1 MTMEPPWGPGWF
13 LISEAP
19 YRPRAPHQSPWDSST
34 GWNQPCRS
42 RPCLIKGGCDNGCI
56 GISLGTQWLFKINL
70 IKSHDGLTIQI
81 SKWWYIWYVHGIL
94 VVLRGFSIH
103 IWWGSTISGCERIV
117 DCTGRVDL
125 TQLLACCSQKGY
137 ALTANFMEHLPWF
150 IDTFPSIYIYQWYN
164 LLQVYIYIYTCTCK
178 INPNSCSHGTSGIL
192 QPCKHTMQLCM
203 VLPHLLWKAK
213 YSISNYVLIPGSNRA

>member
-150 IDTFPSIYIYQWYN
+150 IDTFPSIYIYINGITSFRYT
-164 LLQVYIYIYTCTCK
+164 YIYIHAHVKSTPIHVRMAHLGYF
-178 INPNSCSHGTSGIL
+178 NPVNT
-192 QPCKHTMQLCM
+192 LCNC
-203 VLPHLLWKAK
+203 VWYYHI
-213 YSISNYVLIPGSNRA
+213 YYERQNIQYQTTY

>member
-103 IWWGSTISGCERIV
+103 IWWGSTISGLWTDSWLHGAGGFDPAACLLFPERI
-117 DCTGRVDL
+117 CFNC
-125 TQLLACCSQKGY
+125 QLHG
-137 ALTANFMEHLPWF
+137 
-150 IDTFPSIYIYQWYN
+150 TFTMVHWHISK
-164 LLQVYIYIYTCTCK
+164 YIYI
-178 INPNSCSHGTSGIL
+178 S
-192 QPCKHTMQLCM
+192 M
-203 VLPHLLWKAK
+203 V
-213 YSISNYVLIPGSNRA
+213 